1 MRMLFVYIFICTGL
15 ISPSQNVFLTVK
27 QSIEKADF
35 SHASRVLDSCI
46 SKKYQPDTALFYKTL
61 VGLKTGQVKNARKTY
76 NTLFKSYPTCKELHY
91 LNGLIYFAEENYGK
105 SIDEFN
111 MALKKDPKNV
121 KLIYNRSLAFGML
134 DEYLTAI
141 EDLGTCIQ
149 MDSTYALA
157 YYSRAYWY
165 EYTGNYPGAARDY
178 ETTIRLNPSNCEAYL
193 GLANVYKNLNEM
205 AKACEAIHKAV
216 KEGSLVAVD
225 LKDNFCKEGR

>member
-1 MRMLFVYIFICTGL
+1 MRTLFVHIFFFTWL
-15 ISPSQNVFLTVK
+15 AARSQAVFLTVK
-27 QSIEKADF
+27 QSIEKANF
-35 SHASRVLDSCI
+35 SQASRVVDSCI

-61 VGLKTGQVKNARKTY
+61 IGLKTGQVKSARKTY

-91 LNGLIYFAEENYGK
+91 LNGLIYFAEEDYGR
-105 SIDEFN
+105 SIDAFN
-111 MALKKDPKNV
+111 EALKKDPKNV

-149 MDSTYALA
+149 MDSTYVLA

-165 EYTGNYPGAARDY
+165 EYTGNYTGAARDY
-178 ETTIRLNPSNCEAYL
+178 ETTVRLSPSNCEAYL

-205 AKACEAIHKAV
+205 TKACEAINKAA
-216 KEGSLVAVD
+216 KEGSPVAVD
-225 LKDNFCKEGR
+225 LKDNFCRENR